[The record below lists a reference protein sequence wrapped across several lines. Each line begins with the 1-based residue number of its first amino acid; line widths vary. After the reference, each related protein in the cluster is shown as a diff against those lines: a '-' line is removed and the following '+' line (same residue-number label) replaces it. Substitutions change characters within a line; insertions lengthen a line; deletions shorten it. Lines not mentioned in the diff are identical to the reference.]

1 MAFYELKKW
10 RENNGKPRSL
20 ASAFKNKLIPFL
32 FLWSCRV
39 VRLNLIDAGELGLE
53 QMRKRELAENTVRAQ
68 IAKMSCSKCITENET
83 GRKRKRK
90 G

>member
-1 MAFYELKKW
+1 
-10 RENNGKPRSL
+10 
-20 ASAFKNKLIPFL
+20 
-32 FLWSCRV
+32 
-39 VRLNLIDAGELGLE
+39 
-53 QMRKRELAENTVRAQ
+53 MRKRELAENTVRAQ